1 MPLDLSSPPAD
12 AFRRGRTLV
21 FASLDE
27 LAEAYPQAAER
38 ARARGSEAVLISPL
52 AAAGAQVGVAVFTWR
67 SQRRFSAD
75 EQAFVATVSSQC
87 AQALDRARRYESERT
102 IAETLQRSVLPE
114 RLPDVEGLDIAA
126 RYLPGT
132 SGMDVGGDWYDAIH
146 FGAGPVG
153 LVVGDVVGKGVQAAA
168 TMGQLRNALRAFAFE
183 QLRPSAAVSR
193 LNRLVDTLS
202 KPPFVMLAYLTLDPT
217 GTCRYTLAGH
227 PAPLVR
233 APDGLA
239 SFLEG
244 GRSLPLGSES
254 TSATPRTGPSFRSAR
269 PSCSIRTGSSSVAT
283 APSPRV

>member
-1 MPLDLSSPPAD
+1 
-12 AFRRGRTLV
+12 
-21 FASLDE
+21 
-27 LAEAYPQAAER
+27 
-38 ARARGSEAVLISPL
+38 
-52 AAAGAQVGVAVFTWR
+52 
-67 SQRRFSAD
+67 
-75 EQAFVATVSSQC
+75 
-87 AQALDRARRYESERT
+87 
-102 IAETLQRSVLPE
+102 
-114 RLPDVEGLDIAA
+114 
-126 RYLPGT
+126 
-132 SGMDVGGDWYDAIH
+132 MDVGGDWYDAIH

-202 KPPFVMLAYLTLDPT
+202 NAPFATLAYLTLDPT

-244 GRSLPLGSES
+244 GRSLPLGVGIDVGYAEDRAELQVGATLLLYTDGLVERRDRSLAEGLELLRATVES
-254 TSATPRTGPSFRSAR
+254 GPAEPDALVEHVLERLLADGERGDDVAVLAARLTSVPAAEIRLVLPQR
-269 PSCSIRTGSSSVAT
+269 PTL
-283 APSPRV
+283 